1 MQVLCEERG
10 NGGRLQAAVAEVSVG
25 VVEDECLL
33 GLGIATFLR
42 RRCEIRVIPVE
53 WACLAGSQV
62 PGIARNGEP
71 LPVLVAALPRE
82 SRSSRQ
88 WARVLPRVTR
98 AWRVLMLVDYTQLT
112 EVPRLMKAGVL
123 GLLETL
129 CSPKELLHAI
139 DALRAG
145 EVVLARPIARRIAPG
160 LEKRAEEP
168 ASPGVLSMREK
179 SVLLLLAG
187 GCSNKQIAVKLK
199 ISPRTAETH
208 RASLM
213 RKLDIH
219 SIAGLVAY
227 ALQHGMC
234 RVSDGD

>member
-42 RRCEIRVIPVE
+42 RRRGIRVTPLE
-53 WACLAGSQV
+53 WACLARSVV
-62 PGIARNGEP
+62 PGVPPNGKP
-71 LPVLVAALPRE
+71 LPVLVATLPRN
-82 SRSSRQ
+82 SRSAPQ
-88 WARVLPRVTR
+88 IARVLCRVTR
-98 AWRVLMLVDYTQLT
+98 AWRVLMLVDHTQVT

-123 GLLETL
+123 GFLETR
-129 CSPKELLHAI
+129 CSPKELLQAM
-139 DALRAG
+139 DAVRAG
-145 EVVLARPIARRIAPG
+145 EVVLASQIARRIAPG
-160 LEKRAEEP
+160 LGKRATTAAP
-168 ASPGVLSMREK
+168 QPLSQRER
-179 SVLLLLAG
+179 SVLHLLAAG
-187 GCSNKQIAVKLK
+187 RSNKQVAAELK
-199 ISPRTAETH
+199 ISPRTAETY

-219 SIAGLVAY
+219 SIAGLAVY

-234 RVSDGD
+234 RVTRRN